1 MRSRA
6 GILAGLLLAVP
17 AAGLSSQQTQP
28 ATSQPAATQSAQ
40 QQPAKPQSAPGDVAF
55 AGVAWGD
62 APTAV
67 QGKLEAAG
75 FTSFSGA
82 DQDVPV
88 YRGEL
93 VGTPALVLPSF
104 TAGRTLNLLTI
115 LVKAGTDSSR
125 VAYERIVQVIS
136 GKYGGPNSVV
146 REYSAPYAEGDGRTA
161 EGISSGKIRLS
172 TSWALKNELIVVSIG
187 RGHDV
192 VVSYQPTGAMQAGA
206 NPF

>member
-1 MRSRA
+1 MLM
-6 GILAGLLLAVP
+6 GAV
-17 AAGLSSQQTQP
+17 L
-28 ATSQPAATQSAQ
+28 
-40 QQPAKPQSAPGDVAF
+40 SAPLAAQETTPVRKDTTAAAPGNAAF
-55 AGVAWGD
+55 AGVVWGD
-62 APTAV
+62 PPSAV
-67 QGKLEAAG
+67 HGKLQAAG

-93 VGTPALVLPSF
+93 VGIQALVLPSF
-104 TAGRTLNLLTI
+104 SAGRTINLLTV
-115 LVKAGTDSSR
+115 LVKAGPDSSR
-125 VAYERIVQVIS
+125 AAYERIVQVIS

-172 TSWALKNELIVVSIG
+172 TSWALRNELIVVSIG

-192 VVSYQPTGAMQAGA
+192 VVSYQPTGAQQAGA
-206 NPF
+206 SPF

>member
-1 MRSRA
+1 MRART
-6 GILAGLLLAVP
+6 GILMGVVLAALPVCI
-17 AAGLSSQQTQP
+17 
-28 ATSQPAATQSAQ
+28 SAQ
-40 QQPAKPQSAPGDVAF
+40 QSAPGDVAF

-62 APTAV
+62 AAAAV

-93 VGTPALVLPSF
+93 VGIQALVLPSF
-104 TAGRTLNLLTI
+104 AAGRTLNLMTV
-115 LVKAGTDSSR
+115 LVKAGPDSSR
-125 VAYERIVQVIS
+125 AAYERIVQVVS

-161 EGISSGKIRLS
+161 EGITAGKIRLS
-172 TSWALKNELIVVSIG
+172 TSWALRNELIVVSIG

-192 VVSYQPTGAMQAGA
+192 VVSYQPTGTQQAGA

>member
-1 MRSRA
+1 MRAVVIFLMGAALSA
-6 GILAGLLLAVP
+6 PLAG
-17 AAGLSSQQTQP
+17 QQTAPVRTDTTAAQP
-28 ATSQPAATQSAQ
+28 GTPGGGA
-40 QQPAKPQSAPGDVAF
+40 APGSAAF
-55 AGVAWGD
+55 AGVVWGD
-62 APTAV
+62 TPSAV
-67 QGKLEAAG
+67 HGKLQAAG

-93 VGTPALVLPSF
+93 VGIQALVLPSF
-104 TAGRTLNLLTI
+104 NAGRTLNLLTV
-115 LVKAGTDSSR
+115 LVKAGPDSSR
-125 VAYERIVQVIS
+125 AAYERIVQVVS

-172 TSWALKNELIVVSIG
+172 TSWALRNELIVVSIG

-192 VVSYQPTGAMQAGA
+192 VVSYQPTGAQQAGV

>member
-1 MRSRA
+1 MRVVATILVGLLAAAPVLAQDTTVARPDTA
-6 GILAGLLLAVP
+6 AAKLAGA
-17 AAGLSSQQTQP
+17 
-28 ATSQPAATQSAQ
+28 
-40 QQPAKPQSAPGDVAF
+40 APGSAAF
-55 AGVAWGD
+55 AGVVWGD
-62 APTAV
+62 TPAAV
-67 QGKLEAAG
+67 QGKLRAAG

-82 DQDVPV
+82 EQDVPV

-93 VGTPALVLPSF
+93 VGIQALVLPSF
-104 TAGRTLNLLTI
+104 SSDRTLNLLTV
-115 LVKAGTDSSR
+115 LVKAGPDSSR

-146 REYSAPYAEGDGRTA
+146 REYPPPYAEGDARTA

-172 TSWALKNELIVVSIG
+172 TSWSLRNELIVVSIG

-192 VVSYQPTGAMQAGA
+192 VVSYQPTGTPQLGA

>member
-1 MRSRA
+1 MFLMGAALSA
-6 GILAGLLLAVP
+6 PLAG
-17 AAGLSSQQTQP
+17 QQTTPVRTDTTAAQPGTP
-28 ATSQPAATQSAQ
+28 ATVA
-40 QQPAKPQSAPGDVAF
+40 APGSAAF
-55 AGVAWGD
+55 AGVVWGD
-62 APTAV
+62 APSAV
-67 QGKLEAAG
+67 HGKLQAAG

-93 VGTPALVLPSF
+93 VGIQALVLPSF
-104 TAGRTLNLLTI
+104 SAGRTINLLTV
-115 LVKAGTDSSR
+115 LVKAGPDSSR
-125 VAYERIVQVIS
+125 AAYERIVQVIS

-172 TSWALKNELIVVSIG
+172 TSWALRNELIVVSIG

-192 VVSYQPTGAMQAGA
+192 VVSYQPTGAQQAGA
-206 NPF
+206 SPF

>member
-1 MRSRA
+1 MRACTGILVGFGLAALPA
-6 GILAGLLLAVP
+6 GIRA
-17 AAGLSSQQTQP
+17 QQSGTTP
-28 ATSQPAATQSAQ
+28 ATTTRATTTSTKPA
-40 QQPAKPQSAPGDVAF
+40 APGDVAF

-62 APTAV
+62 ATTAV

-93 VGTPALVLPSF
+93 VGIQALVLPSF
-104 TAGRTLNLLTI
+104 TAGRTLNLLTV
-115 LVKAGTDSSR
+115 LVKAGPDSSR
-125 VAYERIVQVIS
+125 AAYERIVQVVS

-146 REYSAPYAEGDGRTA
+146 REYSAPYAEGDGRAA
-161 EGISSGKIRLS
+161 EGITLGKIRLS
-172 TSWALKNELIVVSIG
+172 TSWALRNELIVVSIG

-192 VVSYQPTGAMQAGA
+192 VVSYQPTGTQQAGA

>member
-1 MRSRA
+1 MRART
-6 GILAGLLLAVP
+6 GILMGFVLAALPAGMP
-17 AAGLSSQQTQP
+17 AQQTQTSP
-28 ATSQPAATQSAQ
+28 VTTSATQPA
-40 QQPAKPQSAPGDVAF
+40 PARTPPAPGDVAF

-62 APTAV
+62 APSAV

-93 VGTPALVLPSF
+93 VGIQALVLPSF
-104 TAGRTLNLLTI
+104 TAGRKVNLLTV
-115 LVKAGTDSSR
+115 LVKAGPDSSR
-125 VAYERIVQVIS
+125 AAYERIVQVIS

-161 EGISSGKIRLS
+161 EGISTGKIRLS
-172 TSWALKNELIVVSIG
+172 TSWALKSELIVVSIG

-192 VVSYQPTGAMQAGA
+192 VVSYQPTGATQVGA

>member
-1 MRSRA
+1 MRARTGILMGVVLAALPA
-6 GILAGLLLAVP
+6 GI
-17 AAGLSSQQTQP
+17 
-28 ATSQPAATQSAQ
+28 SAQ
-40 QQPAKPQSAPGDVAF
+40 QSATTPASTTQTPAAPGDVAF

-62 APTAV
+62 APAAV

-93 VGTPALVLPSF
+93 VGIQALVLPSF
-104 TAGRTLNLLTI
+104 AAGRTLNLMTV
-115 LVKAGTDSSR
+115 LVKAGPDSSR
-125 VAYERIVQVIS
+125 AAYERIVQVIS

-161 EGISSGKIRLS
+161 EGITAGKIRLS
-172 TSWALKNELIVVSIG
+172 TSWALRNELIVVSIG

-192 VVSYQPTGAMQAGA
+192 VVSYQPTGARQAGA